1 MNGKY
6 KVVMI
11 IDNDKEISIKENV
24 DCILANK
31 FKIFRENN
39 EIRDNVEYKV
49 VNEKA

>member
-1 MNGKY
+1 MDGNY

-11 IDNDKEISIKENV
+11 IDNDREIIIKENV

-39 EIRDNVEYKV
+39 ETRDNVAYKV
-49 VNEKA
+49 VKL